1 MESLFLLGADIKFCS
16 NSANLWQFVGYILM
30 VFKIVVPLLLIIWGA
45 MDLGKAVV
53 ASKPEEITKAVTGLA
68 KRALAGI
75 VIFFIPTLVG
85 VIFSIVSGFS
95 DVKSDYDVC
104 KKCVVTPGSC
114 DLSCVKDPTLDKCKV
129 S

>member
-1 MESLFLLGADIKFCS
+1 MGNILLLGAIEFCK
-16 NSANLWQFVGYILM
+16 NSANLWQFVGYIMM

-95 DVKSDYDVC
+95 GEVKTDYEAC
-104 KKCVVTPGSC
+104 RKCVVSPNGDAC
-114 DLSCVKDPTLDKCKV
+114 AAYV
-129 S
+129 SALTK

>member
-1 MESLFLLGADIKFCS
+1 MESLFLLGAMDFCK
-16 NSANLWQFVGYILM
+16 NSANLWQFVGYIMM

-95 DVKSDYDVC
+95 GEVKTDYEAC
-104 KKCVVTPGSC
+104 RKCVISPNGKDCT
-114 DLSCVKDPTLDKCKV
+114 DYVKNLTK
-129 S
+129 